1 MKEWTSEN
9 VSVDARQCLNVPQ
22 WSMEPT
28 LGTTDLM
35 LRSTH
40 VLTPKTDQ
48 CKEVQARS
56 LNNLVLKYYN
66 FSQLSNKIC
75 LRKAVFVEKKKYD
88 YPCPYKIS
96 QCQSPRI
103 CSTLDREP

>member
-1 MKEWTSEN
+1 M
-9 VSVDARQCLNVPQ
+9 DPQ

-56 LNNLVLKYYN
+56 LNNL
-66 FSQLSNKIC
+66 LSNKIC

-103 CSTLDREP
+103 RSTLDREP